1 MTEKQITDSILQT
14 QKKIILLNNL
24 YESVKKMRILQ
35 NMHILLR
42 EKESDSDRLTLN
54 KHLRKRD
61 YYEDI
66 VDNLINEIDK
76 LKNDVR

>member
-1 MTEKQITDSILQT
+1 MTEKQITDSILQI

-35 NMHILLR
+35 KMRILLQ

-61 YYEDI
+61 YYENI
-66 VDNLINEIDK
+66 VDNLIIEIDK
-76 LKNDVR
+76 LKND

>member
-35 NMHILLR
+35 KVHILLR

-66 VDNLINEIDK
+66 VDNLIIEIDK
-76 LKNDVR
+76 LKND

>member
-14 QKKIILLNNL
+14 QKKIVMLNDL
-24 YESVKKMRILQ
+24 YKFVKKMRILQ
-35 NMHILLR
+35 KMRILLR

-66 VDNLINEIDK
+66 VDNLIIEIDK
-76 LKNDVR
+76 LKND

>member
-1 MTEKQITDSILQT
+1 MTEKQITDNILQT
-14 QKKIILLNNL
+14 QKKIEMLNDL
-24 YESVKKMRILQ
+24 YKFVKTMRILQ
-35 NMHILLR
+35 KMHILLR